1 MALSKLLV
9 ITIIDHKE
17 LQMSIPKQQYFS
29 FTDKQGQYLAY
40 IYHYTK
46 LNAILPAHTD
56 FQKYFQ
62 VTPPTVN
69 QMINT
74 LESKGFI
81 TKRSRAARSISLVI
95 PTDLIPILK

>member
-1 MALSKLLV
+1 
-9 ITIIDHKE
+9 
-17 LQMSIPKQQYFS
+17 MSIPKQQIFS

-46 LNAILPAHTD
+46 LNAVPPAHTD

-74 LESKGFI
+74 LETKGLI
-81 TKRSRAARSISLVI
+81 RKIPRTSRSISLLI
-95 PTDLIPILK
+95 PTELIPKLK

>member
-17 LQMSIPKQQYFS
+17 LKMSIPKQHFFS

-40 IYHYTK
+40 IYHYIK
-46 LNAILPAHTD
+46 LNAVPPAHTD

-74 LESKGFI
+74 LESKRLI
-81 TKRSRAARSISLVI
+81 KKIPKTARSISLLI
-95 PTDLIPILK
+95 PTELIPRLK

>member
-1 MALSKLLV
+1 
-9 ITIIDHKE
+9 
-17 LQMSIPKQQYFS
+17 MSIPKQLYFS

-46 LNAILPAHTD
+46 LNAIPPAHTD

-81 TKRSRAARSISLVI
+81 TKRPRAARSISLVI
-95 PTDLIPILK
+95 PTYLIPILK